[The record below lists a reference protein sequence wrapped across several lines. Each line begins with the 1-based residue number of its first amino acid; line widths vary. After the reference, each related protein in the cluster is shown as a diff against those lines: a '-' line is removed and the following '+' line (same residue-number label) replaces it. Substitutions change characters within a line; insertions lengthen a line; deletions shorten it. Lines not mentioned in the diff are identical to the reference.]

1 MNRTF
6 PAVKAI
12 IQNNNKFLVIK
23 QIVGNSIIWDLPGGK
38 VEYGESPYD
47 TLKREVKEEVNLD
60 IEILQPIGIWW
71 FFRIDNNDQ
80 VVCTTFVCKPRT
92 NDIDLTRN
100 PAQENI
106 SEFRW
111 VTKDEFLGDKYPTS
125 HESLKKL
132 ISEILK

>member
-1 MNRTF
+1 MSKTF

-12 IQNNNKFLVIK
+12 ILDGDKFLVIK
-23 QIVGNSIIWDLPGGK
+23 QIVGDLTIWDLPGGK
-38 VEYGESPYD
+38 VEHGESPYD

-60 IEILQPIGIWW
+60 IEIVKPVGIWW

-80 VVCTTFVCKPRT
+80 VVCTTFVCKPKT
-92 NDIDLTRN
+92 NDIDLTKN

-106 SEFRW
+106 NEFKW
-111 VTKDEFLGDKYPTS
+111 VTKDEFLREEYKTS

-132 ISEILK
+132 IADLW